1 MLLRAVN
8 VGGRKLG
15 MSDLRRLTEAAGGR
29 SVETYLQSGNVVF
42 AGAAAVASAL
52 STALT
57 AELGFE
63 VPVLRRTA
71 KELADVV
78 ENNPFDAA
86 GTMLSVTFLEAPPPA
101 GAVATVDPNAFGS
114 DRFVVRGREI
124 YVHTPDGYGR
134 TKLNNAFW
142 ERKLG
147 MVATTRNWNT
157 VCALADL
164 TTR

>member
-1 MLLRAVN
+1 MLRAVN

-29 SVETYLQSGNVVF
+29 DVETYLQSGNVVF
-42 AGAAAVASAL
+42 AGAAGVASAL
-52 STALT
+52 SAALA

-71 KELADVV
+71 KELAAVV
-78 ENNPFDAA
+78 DANPFDAA
-86 GTMLSVTFLEAPPPA
+86 GKMLSVTFLEAPPA
-101 GAVATVDPNAFGS
+101 AAAVAAIDPAAYGS
-114 DRFVVRGREI
+114 DSFVVRGDEI

-147 MVATTRNWNT
+147 LIATTRNWNT
-157 VCALADL
+157 VLALADL
-164 TTR
+164 TAR